1 VAVLPHFI
9 PDMIASG
16 DAAGAGQI
24 MYRMFQGEWG
34 GRATLATIEAL
45 NTLVVQ
51 AGCRMGVRAS
61 FAGAVVEVE
70 GCCRVDAC
78 LPACHPAV

>member
-1 VAVLPHFI
+1 MAVLPRFI